1 MHEFNTEERRND
13 NTNLKP
19 PTMEVESD
27 NDIWRRYKTK
37 NDYPTPDDG
46 GRNNWKIKRKR
57 I

>member
-1 MHEFNTEERRND
+1 MQEFNTEERRND

-37 NDYPTPDDG
+37 NDYPTPTTEVETIE
-46 GRNNWKIKRKR
+46 K
-57 I
+57 